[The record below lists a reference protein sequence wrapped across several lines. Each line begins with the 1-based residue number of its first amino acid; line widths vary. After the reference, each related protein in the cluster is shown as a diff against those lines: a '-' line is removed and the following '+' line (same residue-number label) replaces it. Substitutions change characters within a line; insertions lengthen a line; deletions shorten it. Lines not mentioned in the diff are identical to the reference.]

1 MRNFAEGWPGGSL
14 RSVARGYR
22 SVKRENSLSDLRKSE
37 ASLAPFLNHPRCI
50 EINEVEFSESETAIV
65 VGNGPSLK
73 ANSRSDLPPGDVFVC
88 NYAHRLPRDWA
99 GTASA
104 LVVGDP
110 DPVWLPDVVSAGAVM
125 PPGATIYVSH
135 RAPAC
140 PPPEWH
146 GKPLQHVKAKT
157 KLLDSYENPKGVAEL
172 EPLTSTSELY
182 SYRHTPMLSIQLALL
197 LGYRKIVLIG
207 LDHDH
212 IIEQITSSIP
222 RVTHAYPETIREQEV
237 MPKDTYLKLASEI
250 RRTWGM
256 YAALANLATV
266 MGAVVYDATVNGQLD
281 VFPKTVGKWNN

>member
-1 MRNFAEGWPGGSL
+1 
-14 RSVARGYR
+14 
-22 SVKRENSLSDLRKSE
+22 LSGIRKSQ
-37 ASLAPFLNHPRCI
+37 ASLEPFFQQPRR
-50 EINEVEFSESETAIV
+50 VAFDDVGFSPSQTAIV

-88 NYAHRLPRDWA
+88 NYAHRLPRDWV

-135 RAPAC
+135 RSPAC

-146 GKPLQHVKAKT
+146 EKTLQHVQAKM
-157 KLLDSYENPKGVAEL
+157 KLLDSYENPKGVADL
-172 EPLTSTSELY
+172 EPLTSTSKLY
-182 SYRHTPMLSIQLALL
+182 AYRHTPMLSIQLALL

-212 IIEQITSSIP
+212 IIEQITSSVP
-222 RVTHAYPETIREQEV
+222 RVTHAYRETIGEQEV
-237 MPKDTYLKLASEI
+237 MPKDTYLKLALEI

-281 VFPKTVGKWNN
+281 VFPQIVGEWNN